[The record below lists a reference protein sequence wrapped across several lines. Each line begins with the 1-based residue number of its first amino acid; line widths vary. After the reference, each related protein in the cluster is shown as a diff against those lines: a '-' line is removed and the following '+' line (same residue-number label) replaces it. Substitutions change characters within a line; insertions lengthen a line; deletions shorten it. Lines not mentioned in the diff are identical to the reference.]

1 MIPAEAMVLGLA
13 VVLGL
18 VVHAAEGDLSSGAS
32 VLLSALAMLAAVAV
46 ILHMWFW
53 R

>member
-1 MIPAEAMVLGLA
+1 

-18 VVHAAEGDLSSGAS
+18 VVRAAEGDLSFGAS
-32 VLLSALAMLAAVAV
+32 VLLSTLATLAAVAV